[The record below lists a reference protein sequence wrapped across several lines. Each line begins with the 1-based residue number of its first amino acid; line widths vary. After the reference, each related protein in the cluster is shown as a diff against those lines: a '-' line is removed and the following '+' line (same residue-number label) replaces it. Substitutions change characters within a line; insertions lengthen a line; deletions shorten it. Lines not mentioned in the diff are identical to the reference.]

1 VIKKL
6 LIKNFKSVK
15 ELTIELNPKINI
27 FVGENDSGKSTILE
41 ALSIIT
47 TGRLHFYPFER
58 QIKANLFNADIR
70 REYIKEIAE
79 GKNPEPPKIIIETYL
94 DDDIDPKISGKNN
107 EQHENVPGIRMVVEI
122 DREYSEVYKQMLSSN
137 SVYDIPV
144 ELYKVSYNYFS
155 GSEKVVFR
163 FSPLKSVFIDAA
175 HKDYSYMVDKFIN
188 TSINDILDQQDKI
201 ELSREYRNARY
212 KFKEAEQVKKLN
224 KEVAEKNKFDDRKV
238 SIDLNETRVD
248 SWIEQMTVVV
258 EDTPFEYVGFGTQN
272 TIKSELALE
281 NSADK
286 INIILMEEP
295 ENNLS
300 YTNMAKLIE
309 RVEATAGKQIF
320 IATHSSYVANKL
332 DLKNLFLVNEGS
344 AKAFSKLDKDTVNY
358 FKKLPGYNTLRV
370 VLAEK
375 VILVEGPTDE
385 LILQRAYMDMKGHLP
400 IKDGIDIIVVD
411 SLAFKK
417 YCAIAVMSGKQISI
431 VTDNDGN
438 IKGLKERYSDYID
451 NPLTRFFYEKNET
464 FNTLE
469 PSVLNANCE
478 DDGIPTE
485 KFKNVV
491 YKKSKNKK
499 LSFEEMSSFSFQ
511 TNRRRSKAFISSCR
525 KIRSFKRK
533 SFKGDDCRLSPL

>member
-1 VIKKL
+1 MIKKL

-15 ELTIELNPKINI
+15 EVTIELNPKINI

-58 QIKANLFNADIR
+58 QIKANLFNVDIR

-79 GKNPEPPKIIIETYL
+79 GKNPEPPKIIIEAYL
-94 DDDIDPKISGKNN
+94 DDNIDPKISGKNN
-107 EQHENVPGIRMVVEI
+107 EQHENVPGIRMVVEM

-155 GSEKVVFR
+155 GSEKVIFR

-286 INIILMEEP
+286 INIIIMEEP

-417 YCAIAVMSGKQISI
+417 YCAIAVMIGKQISI

-499 LSFEEMSSFSFQ
+499 ISFEEMSSFMQKNKTEWAMRVFDSEE
-511 TNRRRSKAFISSCR
+511 
-525 KIRSFKRK
+525 KIEYPEYITDVINQFN
-533 SFKGDDCRLSPL
+533 

>member
-1 VIKKL
+1 MIKKL

-15 ELTIELNPKINI
+15 ELIIELNPNINI

-58 QIKANLFNADIR
+58 QLKANLFNADIR
-70 REYIKEIAE
+70 RKYIEEIE
-79 GKNPEPPKIIIETYL
+79 KGNRLEPPKIIIEAYL
-94 DDDIDPKISGKNN
+94 DEGTDAKISGKNN
-107 EQHENVPGIRMVVEI
+107 ELHENVPGIRMVVEM
-122 DREYSEVYKQMLSSN
+122 DMEYSEVYKKMLFSN
-137 SVYDIPV
+137 SVCDIPI
-144 ELYKVSYNYFS
+144 ELYKISYNYFS

-163 FSPLKSVFIDAA
+163 FSPLKSVFIDAG
-175 HKDYSYMVDKFIN
+175 HKDYSYMVNKFIN
-188 TSINDILDQQDKI
+188 TSISNILDQQDKI
-201 ELSREYRNARY
+201 ELSREYREARY
-212 KFKEAEQVKKLN
+212 RFKENEKVKKLN
-224 KEVAEKNKFDDRKV
+224 REVAEKNKFDDRNV
-238 SIDLNETRVD
+238 SIDLNETQID

-281 NSADK
+281 NSVDK

-309 RVEATAGKQIF
+309 RVEKNTEKQIF

-332 DLKNLFLVNEGS
+332 DLQNLFLVNKGD
-344 AKAFSKLDKDTVNY
+344 AKAFSGLDKDIVNY

-370 VLAEK
+370 ILAEK

-385 LILQRAYMDMKGHLP
+385 LILQRAYMDIKGNLP

-411 SLAFKK
+411 SLAFKR
-417 YCAIAVMSGKQISI
+417 YCAIAVMIGKQISI
-431 VTDNDGN
+431 VTDNDGSIAN
-438 IKGLKERYSDYID
+438 IKERYSDYID
-451 NPLTRFFYEKNET
+451 NPLTKFFYEQNEE

-478 DDGIPTE
+478 DGGVPSE
-485 KFKNVV
+485 SFKNII
-491 YKKSKNKK
+491 YKKSKNNQLSFAK
-499 LSFEEMSSFSFQ
+499 LSSFMQNNKTEWAMRVFDSEEKIKYPEYIIDVINQFS
-511 TNRRRSKAFISSCR
+511 
-525 KIRSFKRK
+525 
-533 SFKGDDCRLSPL
+533 

>member
-1 VIKKL
+1 MIKKL

-15 ELTIELNPKINI
+15 EVTIELNPKINI

-58 QIKANLFNADIR
+58 QIKANLFNVDIR

-79 GKNPEPPKIIIETYL
+79 GKNPEPPKIIIEAYL
-94 DDDIDPKISGKNN
+94 DDNIDPKISGKNN
-107 EQHENVPGIRMVVEI
+107 EQHENVPGIRMVVEM

-155 GSEKVVFR
+155 GSEKVIFR

-286 INIILMEEP
+286 INIIIMEEP

-417 YCAIAVMSGKQISI
+417 YCAIAVMIGKQISI
-431 VTDNDGN
+431 VTDNDEN

-469 PSVLNANCE
+469 PSILNTNYE
-478 DDGIPTE
+478 DNGIPTE
-485 KFKNVV
+485 KFKNIV

-499 LSFEEMSSFSFQ
+499 LSLEEMSSFMQKNKTEWAMRVFD
-511 TNRRRSKAFISSCR
+511 SKE
-525 KIRSFKRK
+525 KIEYPEYITDVINQFN
-533 SFKGDDCRLSPL
+533 

>member
-1 VIKKL
+1 MIKKL

-15 ELTIELNPKINI
+15 EVTIELNPKINI

-58 QIKANLFNADIR
+58 QIKADLFNTDIR

-79 GKNPEPPKIIIETYL
+79 GKRPEPPKIIIEAYL
-94 DDDIDPKISGKNN
+94 DDDINPKISGKNN
-107 EQHENVPGIRMVVEI
+107 EQHENVPGIRMVVEM

-155 GSEKVVFR
+155 GSEKVIFR

-224 KEVAEKNKFDDRKV
+224 KEVSEKNKFDDRKV

-417 YCAIAVMSGKQISI
+417 YCAIAVMIGKPISI

-499 LSFEEMSSFSFQ
+499 LSFEEMSSFMQKNKTEWAMRVFDSEE
-511 TNRRRSKAFISSCR
+511 
-525 KIRSFKRK
+525 KIEYPEYITDVINQFN
-533 SFKGDDCRLSPL
+533 

>member
-1 VIKKL
+1 MIKKL

-58 QIKANLFNADIR
+58 QIKANLFNADTR

-79 GKNPEPPKIIIETYL
+79 GKNPEPPKIIIEAYL
-94 DDDIDPKISGKNN
+94 DNDIDPKISGKNN
-107 EQHENVPGIRMVVEI
+107 EQRENVPGIRMVVEM
-122 DREYSEVYKQMLSSN
+122 DREYSEVYKQMLSLN

-155 GSEKVVFR
+155 GSEKVIFR

-212 KFKEAEQVKKLN
+212 KFKEVEQVKKLN
-224 KEVAEKNKFDDRKV
+224 KEVAEKNKFDNRKV

-417 YCAIAVMSGKQISI
+417 YCAIAVMIGKQISI

-451 NPLTRFFYEKNET
+451 NPLTSFFYEKNET

-499 LSFEEMSSFSFQ
+499 LSFEEMSSFMQKNKTEWAMRVFDSEE
-511 TNRRRSKAFISSCR
+511 
-525 KIRSFKRK
+525 KIEYPEYITDVINQFN
-533 SFKGDDCRLSPL
+533 

>member
-1 VIKKL
+1 MIKKL

-15 ELTIELNPKINI
+15 EVTIELNPKINI

-58 QIKANLFNADIR
+58 QIKANLFNVDIR

-79 GKNPEPPKIIIETYL
+79 GKNPEPPKIIIEAYL
-94 DDDIDPKISGKNN
+94 DDNIDPKISGKNN
-107 EQHENVPGIRMVVEI
+107 EQHENVPGIRMVVEM

-155 GSEKVVFR
+155 GSEKVIFR

-286 INIILMEEP
+286 INIIIMEEP

-332 DLKNLFLVNEGS
+332 DLKNFFLVNEGS

-417 YCAIAVMSGKQISI
+417 YCAIAVMIGKQISI
-431 VTDNDGN
+431 VTDNDEN

-499 LSFEEMSSFSFQ
+499 LSFEEMSSFMQKNKTEWAMRVFDSEE
-511 TNRRRSKAFISSCR
+511 
-525 KIRSFKRK
+525 KIEYPEYITDVINQFN
-533 SFKGDDCRLSPL
+533 

>member
-1 VIKKL
+1 MIKKL

-58 QIKANLFNADIR
+58 QIKANLFNADTR

-79 GKNPEPPKIIIETYL
+79 GKNPEPPKIIIEAYL

-107 EQHENVPGIRMVVEI
+107 EKNENVPGVRMVVEM

-155 GSEKVVFR
+155 GSEKVIFR

-212 KFKEAEQVKKLN
+212 NFKKAEQVKKLN
-224 KEVAEKNKFDDRKV
+224 KEVAEKNKFDNRKV

-417 YCAIAVMSGKQISI
+417 YCAIAVMIGKQISI

-451 NPLTRFFYEKNET
+451 NPLTSFFYEKNET

-499 LSFEEMSSFSFQ
+499 LSFEEMSSFMQKNKTEWAMRVFDSEE
-511 TNRRRSKAFISSCR
+511 
-525 KIRSFKRK
+525 KIEYPEYITDVINQFN
-533 SFKGDDCRLSPL
+533 

>member
-58 QIKANLFNADIR
+58 QIKANLFNADTR

-79 GKNPEPPKIIIETYL
+79 GKNPEPPKIIIEAYL

-107 EQHENVPGIRMVVEI
+107 EQRENVPGIRMVVEM
-122 DREYSEVYKQMLSSN
+122 DREYSEVYKQMLSLN

-155 GSEKVVFR
+155 GSEKVIFR

-212 KFKEAEQVKKLN
+212 KFKEVEQVKKLN
-224 KEVAEKNKFDDRKV
+224 KEVAEKNKFDNRKV

-417 YCAIAVMSGKQISI
+417 YCAIAVMIGKQISI

-451 NPLTRFFYEKNET
+451 NPLTSFFYEKNET

-499 LSFEEMSSFSFQ
+499 LSFEEMSSFMQKNKTEWAMRVFDSEE
-511 TNRRRSKAFISSCR
+511 
-525 KIRSFKRK
+525 KIEYPEYITDVINQFN
-533 SFKGDDCRLSPL
+533 

>member
-1 VIKKL
+1 MIKKL

-15 ELTIELNPKINI
+15 EVTIELNPKINI

-58 QIKANLFNADIR
+58 QIKANLFNVDIR

-79 GKNPEPPKIIIETYL
+79 GKNPEPPKIIIEAYL
-94 DDDIDPKISGKNN
+94 DDNIDPKISGKNN
-107 EQHENVPGIRMVVEI
+107 EQHENVPGIRMVVEM

-155 GSEKVVFR
+155 GSEKVIFR

-286 INIILMEEP
+286 INIIIMEEP

-417 YCAIAVMSGKQISI
+417 YCAIAVMIGKQISI
-431 VTDNDGN
+431 VTDNDEN

-499 LSFEEMSSFSFQ
+499 LSFEEMSSFMQKNKTEWAMRVFDSEE
-511 TNRRRSKAFISSCR
+511 
-525 KIRSFKRK
+525 KIEYPEYIT
-533 SFKGDDCRLSPL
+533 DVINQIN

>member
-15 ELTIELNPKINI
+15 EVTIELNHKINI

-58 QIKANLFNADIR
+58 QIKANLFNVDIR
-70 REYIKEIAE
+70 REYIKAIAE
-79 GKNPEPPKIIIETYL
+79 GKNPEPPKIIIEAYL
-94 DDDIDPKISGKNN
+94 DDNIDPKISGKNN
-107 EQHENVPGIRMVVEI
+107 EQRENVPGIRMIVEM

-155 GSEKVVFR
+155 GSEKVIFR

-212 KFKEAEQVKKLN
+212 IFKEAEQVKKLN

-286 INIILMEEP
+286 INIIIMEEP

-417 YCAIAVMSGKQISI
+417 YCAIAVMIGKQISI

-499 LSFEEMSSFSFQ
+499 LSFEEMSSFMQKNKTEWAMRVFDSEE
-511 TNRRRSKAFISSCR
+511 
-525 KIRSFKRK
+525 KIEYPEYITDVINQFN
-533 SFKGDDCRLSPL
+533 

>member
-1 VIKKL
+1 MIKKL

-15 ELTIELNPKINI
+15 EVTIELNPKINI

-58 QIKANLFNADIR
+58 QIKANLFNVDIR

-79 GKNPEPPKIIIETYL
+79 GKNPEPPKIIIEAYL
-94 DDDIDPKISGKNN
+94 DDNIDPKISGKNN
-107 EQHENVPGIRMVVEI
+107 EQHENVPGIRMVVEM

-155 GSEKVVFR
+155 GSEKVIFR

-286 INIILMEEP
+286 INIIIMEEP

-417 YCAIAVMSGKQISI
+417 YCAIAVMIGKQISI
-431 VTDNDGN
+431 VTDNDEN

-464 FNTLE
+464 FN
-469 PSVLNANCE
+469 
-478 DDGIPTE
+478 
-485 KFKNVV
+485 
-491 YKKSKNKK
+491 
-499 LSFEEMSSFSFQ
+499 
-511 TNRRRSKAFISSCR
+511 
-525 KIRSFKRK
+525 
-533 SFKGDDCRLSPL
+533 

>member
-1 VIKKL
+1 MIKKL

-15 ELTIELNPKINI
+15 EVTIELNHKINI

-58 QIKANLFNADIR
+58 QIKANLFNVDIR
-70 REYIKEIAE
+70 REYIKAIAE
-79 GKNPEPPKIIIETYL
+79 GKNPEPPKIIIEAYL
-94 DDDIDPKISGKNN
+94 DDNIDPKISGKNN
-107 EQHENVPGIRMVVEI
+107 EQRENVPGIRMIVEM

-155 GSEKVVFR
+155 GSEKVIFR

-212 KFKEAEQVKKLN
+212 IFKEAEQVKKLN

-286 INIILMEEP
+286 INIIIMEEP

-417 YCAIAVMSGKQISI
+417 YCAIAVMIGKQISI

-451 NPLTRFFYEKNET
+451 NPLTRFFMKRT
-464 FNTLE
+464 RHLIHL
-469 PSVLNANCE
+469 SQ
-478 DDGIPTE
+478 
-485 KFKNVV
+485 V
-491 YKKSKNKK
+491 Y
-499 LSFEEMSSFSFQ
+499 
-511 TNRRRSKAFISSCR
+511 
-525 KIRSFKRK
+525 
-533 SFKGDDCRLSPL
+533 

>member
-1 VIKKL
+1 MIKKL

-15 ELTIELNPKINI
+15 EVTIELNPKINI

-58 QIKANLFNADIR
+58 QIKANLFNVDIR

-79 GKNPEPPKIIIETYL
+79 GKNPEPPKIIIEAYL
-94 DDDIDPKISGKNN
+94 DDNIDPKISGKNN
-107 EQHENVPGIRMVVEI
+107 EQRENVPGIRMVVEM
-122 DREYSEVYKQMLSSN
+122 DREYSEVYKQMLSLN

-144 ELYKVSYNYFS
+144 ELYKVSYNYVS
-155 GSEKVVFR
+155 GSEKVIFR

-212 KFKEAEQVKKLN
+212 KFKEVEQVKKLN
-224 KEVAEKNKFDDRKV
+224 KEVAEKNKFDNRKV

-385 LILQRAYMDMKGHLP
+385 LILQRAYTDMKGHLP

-417 YCAIAVMSGKQISI
+417 YCAIAVMIGKQISI

-451 NPLTRFFYEKNET
+451 NPLTSFFYEKNET

-491 YKKSKNKK
+491 YKKSKNKE
-499 LSFEEMSSFSFQ
+499 LSFEEMSSFMQKNKTEWAMRVFDSEE
-511 TNRRRSKAFISSCR
+511 
-525 KIRSFKRK
+525 KIEYPEYITDVINQFN
-533 SFKGDDCRLSPL
+533 

>member
-1 VIKKL
+1 MIKKL

-15 ELTIELNPKINI
+15 EVTIELNPKINI

-58 QIKANLFNADIR
+58 QIKANLFNVDIR

-79 GKNPEPPKIIIETYL
+79 GKNPEPPKIIIEAYL
-94 DDDIDPKISGKNN
+94 DDNIDPKISGKNN
-107 EQHENVPGIRMVVEI
+107 EQHENVPGIRMVVEM

-155 GSEKVVFR
+155 GSEKVIFR

-175 HKDYSYMVDKFIN
+175 HKDYSYVVDKFIN

-286 INIILMEEP
+286 INIIIMEEP

-417 YCAIAVMSGKQISI
+417 YCAIAVMIGKQISI
-431 VTDNDGN
+431 VTDNDEN

-485 KFKNVV
+485 KGNR
-491 YKKSKNKK
+491 KKQNPCCAQSVFRKT
-499 LSFEEMSSFSFQ
+499 SGS
-511 TNRRRSKAFISSCR
+511 RYHISS
-525 KIRSFKRK
+525 S
-533 SFKGDDCRLSPL
+533 G

>member
-1 VIKKL
+1 MIKKL

-15 ELTIELNPKINI
+15 EVTIELNHKINI

-58 QIKANLFNADIR
+58 QIKANLFNVDIR
-70 REYIKEIAE
+70 REYIKAIAE
-79 GKNPEPPKIIIETYL
+79 GKNPEPPKIIIEAYL
-94 DDDIDPKISGKNN
+94 DDNIDPKISGKNN
-107 EQHENVPGIRMVVEI
+107 EQRENVPGIRMIVEM

-155 GSEKVVFR
+155 GSEKVIFR
-163 FSPLKSVFIDAA
+163 LSPLKSVFIDAA

-212 KFKEAEQVKKLN
+212 IFKEAEQVKKLN

-286 INIILMEEP
+286 INIIIMEEP

-417 YCAIAVMSGKQISI
+417 YCAIAVMIGKQISI

-499 LSFEEMSSFSFQ
+499 LSFEEMSSFMQKNKTEWAMRVFDSEE
-511 TNRRRSKAFISSCR
+511 
-525 KIRSFKRK
+525 KIEYPEYITDVINQFN
-533 SFKGDDCRLSPL
+533 

>member
-1 VIKKL
+1 MIKKL

-15 ELTIELNPKINI
+15 EVTIELNPKINI

-58 QIKANLFNADIR
+58 QIKANLFNVDIR

-79 GKNPEPPKIIIETYL
+79 GKNPEPPKIIIEAYL
-94 DDDIDPKISGKNN
+94 DDNIDPKISGKNN
-107 EQHENVPGIRMVVEI
+107 EQHENVPGIRMVVEM

-155 GSEKVVFR
+155 GSEKVIFR

-286 INIILMEEP
+286 INIIIMEEP

-417 YCAIAVMSGKQISI
+417 YCAIAVMIGKQISI
-431 VTDNDGN
+431 VTDNDEN

-499 LSFEEMSSFSFQ
+499 LSFEEMSSFMQKNKTEWAMRVFDSEE
-511 TNRRRSKAFISSCR
+511 
-525 KIRSFKRK
+525 KIEYPEYITDVINQFN
-533 SFKGDDCRLSPL
+533 

>member
-1 VIKKL
+1 MIKKL

-58 QIKANLFNADIR
+58 QIKANLFNADTR

-79 GKNPEPPKIIIETYL
+79 GKNPEPPKIIIEAYL

-107 EQHENVPGIRMVVEI
+107 EQRENVPGIRMVVEM
-122 DREYSEVYKQMLSSN
+122 DREYSEVYKQMLSLN

-155 GSEKVVFR
+155 GSEKVIFR

-212 KFKEAEQVKKLN
+212 KFKEVEQVKKLN
-224 KEVAEKNKFDDRKV
+224 KEVAEKNKFDNRKV

-417 YCAIAVMSGKQISI
+417 YCAIAVMIGKQISI

-451 NPLTRFFYEKNET
+451 NPLTSFFYEKNET

-499 LSFEEMSSFSFQ
+499 LSFEEMSSFMQKNKTEWAMRVFDSEE
-511 TNRRRSKAFISSCR
+511 
-525 KIRSFKRK
+525 KIEYPEYITDVINQFN
-533 SFKGDDCRLSPL
+533 

>member
-1 VIKKL
+1 MIKKL
-6 LIKNFKSVK
+6 LIKNFKSVN

-47 TGRLHFYPFER
+47 TGQLHFYPFER
-58 QIKANLFNADIR
+58 QIKASLFNADIR
-70 REYIKEIAE
+70 RVYLEEIKK
-79 GKNPEPPKIIIETYL
+79 GNKPELPKMVIEAYL
-94 DDDIDPKISGKNN
+94 DEGIEAKFSGKNN
-107 EQHENVPGIRMVVEI
+107 ELREDVSGIRMVVEM
-122 DREYSEVYKQMLSSN
+122 DMEYSDVYKQMLSSN
-137 SVYDIPV
+137 SVCDIPI

-155 GSEKVVFR
+155 GSEKVIFR

-175 HKDYSYMVDKFIN
+175 HKDYSYMVSRFIS
-188 TSINDILDQQDKI
+188 TSINNILDQKDKI
-201 ELSREYRNARY
+201 ELSREYREARY
-212 KFKEAEQVKKLN
+212 RFKENDKVKKLS
-224 KEVAEKNKFDDRKV
+224 KKVAEKNKFDNRDL
-238 SIDLNETRVD
+238 SIDLSETHID

-286 INIILMEEP
+286 TNIILMEEP

-309 RVEATAGKQIF
+309 RIEVTNGKQIF

-332 DLKNLFLVNEGS
+332 DLKNLFLVNKGV
-344 AKAFSKLDKDTVNY
+344 AKAFSELNDDVVNY

-385 LILQRAYMDMKGHLP
+385 LILQRAYMDIKGKHP

-411 SLAFKK
+411 SLAFKR
-417 YCAIAVMSGKQISI
+417 YCAIAVLIGKPISI
-431 VTDNDGN
+431 ITDNDGN
-438 IKGLKERYSDYID
+438 IEELIKKYSDYEN
-451 NPLTRFFYEKNET
+451 NPLIKLFYEKNQT

-469 PSVLNANCE
+469 PSVLNANC
-478 DDGIPTE
+478 DHDGVPTT
-485 KFKNVV
+485 KFKNIVH
-491 YKKSKNKK
+491 KKSKNVQ
-499 LSFEEMSSFSFQ
+499 LSFEEMSSFMQKHKTEWAMRVFDSEE
-511 TNRRRSKAFISSCR
+511 
-525 KIRSFKRK
+525 KIEYPEYII
-533 SFKGDDCRLSPL
+533 DAINQYN

>member
-1 VIKKL
+1 MIKKL

-15 ELTIELNPKINI
+15 EVTIELNPKINI

-58 QIKANLFNADIR
+58 QIKANLFNVDIR
-70 REYIKEIAE
+70 REYIKAIAE
-79 GKNPEPPKIIIETYL
+79 GKNPEPPKIIIEAYL
-94 DDDIDPKISGKNN
+94 DDNIDPKISGKNN
-107 EQHENVPGIRMVVEI
+107 EQRENVPGIRMIVEM

-155 GSEKVVFR
+155 GSEKVIFR

-286 INIILMEEP
+286 INIIIMEEP

-417 YCAIAVMSGKQISI
+417 YCAIAVMIGKQISI

-451 NPLTRFFYEKNET
+451 NPLTRFFYEKNES

-499 LSFEEMSSFSFQ
+499 LSFEEMSSFMQKNKTEWAMRVFDSEE
-511 TNRRRSKAFISSCR
+511 
-525 KIRSFKRK
+525 KIEYPEYITDVINQFN
-533 SFKGDDCRLSPL
+533 

>member
-1 VIKKL
+1 MIKKL

-15 ELTIELNPKINI
+15 EVTIELNSKINI

-58 QIKANLFNADIR
+58 QIKANLFNVDIR

-79 GKNPEPPKIIIETYL
+79 GKNPEPPKIIIEAYL
-94 DDDIDPKISGKNN
+94 DDNIDPKISRKNN
-107 EQHENVPGIRMVVEI
+107 EQHENVPGIRMVVEM

-155 GSEKVVFR
+155 GSEKVIFR

-224 KEVAEKNKFDDRKV
+224 KEVAKKNKFDDRKV
-238 SIDLNETRVD
+238 SIDLNEARVD

-286 INIILMEEP
+286 INIIIMEEP

-417 YCAIAVMSGKQISI
+417 YCAIAVMIGKQISI

-491 YKKSKNKK
+491 YKKSKNKN
-499 LSFEEMSSFSFQ
+499 LSFEEMSSFMQKNKTEWAMRVFDLEE
-511 TNRRRSKAFISSCR
+511 
-525 KIRSFKRK
+525 KIEYPEYITDVINQFN
-533 SFKGDDCRLSPL
+533 

>member
-1 VIKKL
+1 MIKKL

-15 ELTIELNPKINI
+15 EVTIELNPKINI

-58 QIKANLFNADIR
+58 QIKANLFNEDIR

-79 GKNPEPPKIIIETYL
+79 GKNPEPPKIIIEAYL
-94 DDDIDPKISGKNN
+94 DDNIDPKISGKNN
-107 EQHENVPGIRMVVEI
+107 EQHENVPGIRMVVEM

-155 GSEKVVFR
+155 GSEKVIFR

-286 INIILMEEP
+286 INIIIMEEP

-417 YCAIAVMSGKQISI
+417 YCAIAVMIGKQISI

-499 LSFEEMSSFSFQ
+499 LSFEEMSSFMQKNKTEWAMRVFDSEE
-511 TNRRRSKAFISSCR
+511 
-525 KIRSFKRK
+525 KIEYPEYITDVINQFN
-533 SFKGDDCRLSPL
+533 

>member
-1 VIKKL
+1 MIKKL

-79 GKNPEPPKIIIETYL
+79 GKNPEPPKIIIEAYL

-107 EQHENVPGIRMVVEI
+107 EQHENVPGIRMVVEM

-224 KEVAEKNKFDDRKV
+224 KELAEKNKFDDRKV
-238 SIDLNETRVD
+238 SIDLNETRVY

-320 IATHSSYVANKL
+320 LATHSSYVANKL

-417 YCAIAVMSGKQISI
+417 YCAIAVMIGKPISI

-469 PSVLNANCE
+469 PSVLNTNCE
-478 DDGIPTE
+478 DDRIPTE

-499 LSFEEMSSFSFQ
+499 LSFEEMSSFMQKNKTEWAMRVFDSEE
-511 TNRRRSKAFISSCR
+511 
-525 KIRSFKRK
+525 KIEYPEYITDVINQFN
-533 SFKGDDCRLSPL
+533 

>member
-1 VIKKL
+1 MIKKL

-15 ELTIELNPKINI
+15 EVTIELNPKINI

-58 QIKANLFNADIR
+58 QIKANLFNVDIR

-79 GKNPEPPKIIIETYL
+79 GKNPEPPKIIIEAYL
-94 DDDIDPKISGKNN
+94 DDNIDPKISGKNN
-107 EQHENVPGIRMVVEI
+107 EQHENVPGIRMVVEM

-155 GSEKVVFR
+155 GSEKVIFR

-286 INIILMEEP
+286 INIIIMEEP

-375 VILVEGPTDE
+375 VILVEEPTDE

-417 YCAIAVMSGKQISI
+417 YCAIAVMIGKQISI
-431 VTDNDGN
+431 VTDNDEN

-499 LSFEEMSSFSFQ
+499 LSFEEMSSFMQKNKTEWAMRVFDSEE
-511 TNRRRSKAFISSCR
+511 
-525 KIRSFKRK
+525 KIEYPEYITDVINQFN
-533 SFKGDDCRLSPL
+533 

>member
-1 VIKKL
+1 MIKKL

-79 GKNPEPPKIIIETYL
+79 GKNPEPPKIIIEAYL

-107 EQHENVPGIRMVVEI
+107 EQHENVPGIRMVVEM

-224 KEVAEKNKFDDRKV
+224 KELAEKNKFDDRKV
-238 SIDLNETRVD
+238 SIDLNETRVY

-417 YCAIAVMSGKQISI
+417 YCAIAVMIGKPISI

-469 PSVLNANCE
+469 PSVLNTNCE
-478 DDGIPTE
+478 DDRIPTE

-499 LSFEEMSSFSFQ
+499 LSFEEMSSFMQKNKTEWAMRVFDSEE
-511 TNRRRSKAFISSCR
+511 
-525 KIRSFKRK
+525 KIEYPEYITDVINQFN
-533 SFKGDDCRLSPL
+533 

>member
-1 VIKKL
+1 MIKKL

-15 ELTIELNPKINI
+15 EVTIELNPKINI

-79 GKNPEPPKIIIETYL
+79 GKNPEPPKIIIEAYL
-94 DDDIDPKISGKNN
+94 DDNIDPKISGKNN
-107 EQHENVPGIRMVVEI
+107 EQHENVPGIRMVVEM

-155 GSEKVVFR
+155 GSEKVIFR

-286 INIILMEEP
+286 INIIIMEEP

-417 YCAIAVMSGKQISI
+417 YCAIAVMIGKQISI
-431 VTDNDGN
+431 VTDNDEN

-499 LSFEEMSSFSFQ
+499 LSFEEMSSFMQKNKTEWAMRVFDSEE
-511 TNRRRSKAFISSCR
+511 
-525 KIRSFKRK
+525 KIEYPEYITDVINQFN
-533 SFKGDDCRLSPL
+533 

>member
-1 VIKKL
+1 MIKKL
-6 LIKNFKSVK
+6 LIKNFKSVN

-58 QIKANLFNADIR
+58 QIKANLFNVDIR

-79 GKNPEPPKIIIETYL
+79 GKNSEPPKIIIEAYL
-94 DDDIDPKISGKNN
+94 DDNIDPKISGKNN
-107 EQHENVPGIRMVVEI
+107 EQHENVPGIRMVVEM

-155 GSEKVVFR
+155 GSEKVIFR

-286 INIILMEEP
+286 INIIIMEEP

-332 DLKNLFLVNEGS
+332 DLNNLFLVNEGS

-375 VILVEGPTDE
+375 VIFVEGPTDE

-417 YCAIAVMSGKQISI
+417 YCAIAVMIGKQISI

-478 DDGIPTE
+478 DDGVPTT
-485 KFKNVV
+485 KFKNIVNR
-491 YKKSKNKK
+491 KSKNVQ
-499 LSFEEMSSFSFQ
+499 LSFEEMSSFMQKHKTEWAMRVFDSEE
-511 TNRRRSKAFISSCR
+511 
-525 KIRSFKRK
+525 KIEYPEYII
-533 SFKGDDCRLSPL
+533 DAINQYN

>member
-1 VIKKL
+1 MIKKL

-58 QIKANLFNADIR
+58 QIKANLFNADTR

-79 GKNPEPPKIIIETYL
+79 GKNPEPPKIIIEAYL

-107 EQHENVPGIRMVVEI
+107 EKNENVPGIRMVVEM

-155 GSEKVVFR
+155 GSEKVIFR

-212 KFKEAEQVKKLN
+212 NFKKAEQVKKLN
-224 KEVAEKNKFDDRKV
+224 KEVAEKNKFDNRKV

-417 YCAIAVMSGKQISI
+417 YCAIAVMIGKQISI

-451 NPLTRFFYEKNET
+451 NPLTSFFYEKNET

-499 LSFEEMSSFSFQ
+499 LSFEEMSSFMQKNKTEWAMRVFDSEE
-511 TNRRRSKAFISSCR
+511 
-525 KIRSFKRK
+525 KIEYPEYITDVINQFN
-533 SFKGDDCRLSPL
+533 

>member
-1 VIKKL
+1 MIKKL

-79 GKNPEPPKIIIETYL
+79 GKNPEPPKIIIEAYL

-107 EQHENVPGIRMVVEI
+107 EQHENVPGIRMVVEM

-224 KEVAEKNKFDDRKV
+224 KELAEKNKFDDRKV

-417 YCAIAVMSGKQISI
+417 YCAIAVMIGKPISI

-469 PSVLNANCE
+469 PSVLNTNCE
-478 DDGIPTE
+478 DDRIPTE

-499 LSFEEMSSFSFQ
+499 LSFEEMSSFMQKNKTEWAMRVFDSEE
-511 TNRRRSKAFISSCR
+511 
-525 KIRSFKRK
+525 KIEYPEYITDVINQFN
-533 SFKGDDCRLSPL
+533 